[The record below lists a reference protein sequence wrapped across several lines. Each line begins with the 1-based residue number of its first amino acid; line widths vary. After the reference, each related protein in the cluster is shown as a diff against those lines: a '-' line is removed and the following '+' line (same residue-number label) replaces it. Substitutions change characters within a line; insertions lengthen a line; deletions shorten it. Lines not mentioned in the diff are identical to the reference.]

1 MIINSELNTCFE
13 LSKIRA
19 KMVLNH
25 FIDHY
30 HFWNSTVTFKKI
42 YTSSFVQPIWY
53 HRVFSWSKT
62 KCIPISEVTILL
74 TQMRSLFFVTSQ
86 IRVLRSYSP
95 LDKGPFKYS
104 LGFMRTVKNSEF
116 TLRDENELV
125 GSVKLSATVFCFMVD
140 WRAVWV
146 DGLS

>member
-25 FIDHY
+25 L
-30 HFWNSTVTFKKI
+30 STI
-42 YTSSFVQPIWY
+42 I
-53 HRVFSWSKT
+53 
-62 KCIPISEVTILL
+62 ISETVQSPSRRFILPLLFNPSGITEYLVEARQNAYLFPRVTILL

-140 WRAVWV
+140 
-146 DGLS
+146 